1 MIEKDPVFINRTD
14 GALPVISEADLL
26 FNFSN

>member
-14 GALPVISEADLL
+14 GVLLVISEADLL

>member
-14 GALPVISEADLL
+14 GALLVISDADLL
-26 FNFSN
+26 FKLSN